1 MCVPSLTGAG
11 VLSTSPVNVHTP
23 QEKCPQPWA
32 ASVGQVA
39 TDRSLHPAACM
50 RMQIPESPDWGSE
63 QKPGPSPWSGEEI
76 AAVPTLTSRAMGAA
90 RLPS

>member
-1 MCVPSLTGAG
+1 MCVPSLTGAR
-11 VLSTSPVNVHTP
+11 VLSTSPVKVHTP

-39 TDRSLHPAACM
+39 MDRSLHPAACM
-50 RMQIPESPDWGSE
+50 RVQILESPDWGSE

-76 AAVPTLTSRAMGAA
+76 AAIQTLTSRAMGAA